1 MKTNRLNQAVKAA
14 AILMTLILA
23 AGSFTACKEN
33 TRGRETTVPETTD
46 GTAGESGAVSETV
59 IIKETQNPDDG
70 NRRYATD
77 YPIEVKELKK
87 DFLDDWN
94 IWKRQ
99 ENGVTFLQI
108 SNSGFHGRE
117 TEMEYLSFWVF
128 DSEEDAKA
136 AYKKHY
142 DRSKEYDNGRF
153 WEEGDN
159 WFLSE
164 EPDVMDASI
173 VWMNYREGNVIIYS
187 HLGSVSTFG
196 KEKDSDTPS
205 DPDKLDTSTL
215 MDYVLGNSTDI
226 RSYVI
231 DVIME
236 A

>member
-1 MKTNRLNQAVKAA
+1 
-14 AILMTLILA
+14 
-23 AGSFTACKEN
+23 
-33 TRGRETTVPETTD
+33 
-46 GTAGESGAVSETV
+46 
-59 IIKETQNPDDG
+59 
-70 NRRYATD
+70 
-77 YPIEVKELKK
+77 
-87 DFLDDWN
+87 
-94 IWKRQ
+94 
-99 ENGVTFLQI
+99 
-108 SNSGFHGRE
+108 
-117 TEMEYLSFWVF
+117 MEYLSFWVF